1 MASVEKETKK
11 SRVLVISGTGHLGKH
26 IVAASIVS
34 ALATQLL
41 FSSGIP
47 HCLTQHSSKGAASQE
62 FC

>member
-11 SRVLVISGTGHLGKH
+11 SRVLVKH